1 MTTPL
6 LQACNIVKYAYGD
19 DGRKLRGTTVKLLSD
34 ASIELLP
41 GEIHALIGENGA
53 GKTTMIKA
61 LAGAVPH
68 DGGTL
73 SIGTDEVSFAST
85 KDARARGISVIWQ
98 EFMLAPR
105 LSVAEN
111 MFLGREIYRGGRL
124 DHAAMQKQAKE
135 ALAPLG
141 LSVDPQLA
149 VERLSTSQQQVVEI
163 AKAVNEK
170 ARILILDEPTA
181 SLSRFETERLFGL
194 LRELRAS
201 GIGIILVTHRFD
213 EVFAMAD
220 RVTVMKDGVTA
231 GTHSTAGATTESLI
245 ELMVGRRMESQYAS
259 SAAEVGD
266 IVLEVEDLVVHG
278 SDKPVSLELRAGEIV
293 GLAGLVGAGRTELA
307 RAIVGADP
315 VTSGSVRFKGIDI
328 SGWSMPR
335 RLEAGM
341 AFVPE
346 DRKTQGVL
354 LPLSVQRN
362 LAIASWSTL
371 GKGPHVSRRAER
383 ALALRQVKDL
393 RVVIRSVGQPVM
405 TLSGGNQ
412 QKVAI
417 GKWLTRERSVYILD
431 EPTRGV
437 DVAARRALY
446 ELMVAIVERGGAIL
460 MISSDLPEV
469 LNMSDR
475 LYVLRNGAISAR
487 FSKGEATEQRVL
499 ASMFPDVESASP
511 GLAAGTAE

>member
-1 MTTPL
+1 MKPL
-6 LQACNIVKYAYGD
+6 LEARSIVKYAYGD
-19 DGRKLRGTTVKLLSD
+19 NGRKLRGTNVKLLSN

-53 GKTTMIKA
+53 GKTTLIKA

-73 SIGTDEVSFAST
+73 SVGGDEVEFTST
-85 KDARARGISVIWQ
+85 KEARARGISVIWQ

-111 MFLGREIYRGGRL
+111 MFLGRELYRGGRL
-124 DHAAMQKQAKE
+124 DHAAMRKQTTE

-141 LSVDPQLA
+141 LSVDPKLP

-163 AKAVNEK
+163 AKAVNEN
-170 ARILILDEPTA
+170 AQILILDEPTA
-181 SLSRFETERLFGL
+181 SLSRFETERLFDT
-194 LRELRAS
+194 LRQLRTS

-231 GTHSTAGATTESLI
+231 GTHSAAGATTETLI
-245 ELMVGRRMESQYAS
+245 ELMVGRRMESQYAR
-259 SAAEVGD
+259 SAAEAGHV
-266 IVLEVEDLVVHG
+266 VLEVEDLVVRG
-278 SDKPVSLELRAGEIV
+278 SDKPVSLQLRAGEIV

-315 VTSGSVRFKGIDI
+315 FSSGSVRFKGTDI
-328 SGWSMPR
+328 SRWSMRR
-335 RLEAGM
+335 RLDAGM

-362 LAIASWSTL
+362 LAIASWSKL
-371 GKGPHVSRRAER
+371 GKGPHVSGSAER
-383 ALALRQVKDL
+383 ALALRQVQDL
-393 RVVIRSVGQPVM
+393 RVVTRSVAQPVM

-475 LYVLRNGAISAR
+475 LYVLRSGAISAR
-487 FSKGEATEQRVL
+487 FNRGEATEKRVL
-499 ASMFPDVESASP
+499 ASMFPDTDPASEVFK
-511 GLAAGTAE
+511 AETAE